1 MFSVRSGVVGGVRCP
16 CVCRGWF
23 FYWFSVRPKGIKEAK
38 GLVGEIRLDPVM
50 FIASMLKSII
60 SIGVWSSVV
69 FFIVFWFAQKE
80 LRRQKNLS
88 TEIGSTPSRSSLL

>member
-69 FFIVFWFAQKE
+69 FLLFF
-80 LRRQKNLS
+80 
-88 TEIGSTPSRSSLL
+88 GSPKRN